1 MSRDRDSKRIVSSRG
16 GVVDINELLKDRRK
30 LISVGPEESDTDSD
44 SDWDDEEGAVS
55 TWRWWWSWWSWS
67 CG

>member
-30 LISVGPEESDTDSD
+30 LIAVGPEENDTDSE

-55 TWRWWWSWWSWS
+55 T
-67 CG
+67 